1 MNIFNG
7 LSNFF
12 KSWKDKD
19 TIYDDSSSFGFG
31 GSKVS
36 INKIFTS
43 SQDNKLLI
51 DYFNNVA
58 EVAACPLKY
67 MEGAKQV
74 ILKASIPEVQKLID
88 KPNDTQGGNEF
99 FALQILQKR
108 LFGNSFENAFTTI
121 TIGSSPK
128 PKQLFLFTP
137 QYTAIQTNK
146 EDDFRFR
153 KILKYLFPK
162 NQTEN
167 IEIEPENM
175 LHLKESNPNFD
186 NESNLFGLSRY
197 VSCASAIQSLVGGY
211 GAKVNLF
218 ENGPRFIITG
228 KAGNKDAFAETN
240 AVETESIDKIQKRF
254 SLYGWA
260 KQKYNNWITDKP
272 LEVHNASLNVGQLKL
287 TEHNTADFMRL
298 CDAQG
303 IDVKV
308 FSENGKFDDKALA
321 LSDFYN
327 NAFRSEIDSTVKDKQ
342 DFYRQWW
349 PDLKLTVDYS
359 NISEIV
365 EAQDK
370 ENKRIFEDAKIG
382 LITRNEYLEKTGQ
395 EPKNEKTFNGL
406 YTLDSQNQWRA
417 INETG
422 TQTTDQGAN

>member
-1 MNIFNG
+1 MDIFSG
-7 LSNFF
+7 LTNLF
-12 KSWKDKD
+12 KGWKDKD
-19 TIYDDSSSFGFG
+19 TIYNGSPNFFGFG

-36 INKIFTS
+36 IKKIFTS

-58 EVAACPLKY
+58 EVAAPILKY
-67 MEGAKQV
+67 SEGAKQV
-74 ILKASIPEVQKLID
+74 IIKANIPEVQELID
-88 KPNDTQGGNEF
+88 KPNGNQGGDEF
-99 FALQILQKR
+99 FSLEILQKR
-108 LFGNSFENAFTTI
+108 LFGNAFENAFTTV
-121 TIGSSPK
+121 TAGSTPK
-128 PKQLFLFTP
+128 PKKLFLFTP
-137 QYTAIQTNK
+137 QHTAIQTST

-153 KILKYLFPK
+153 EIEQYLFPK
-162 NQTEN
+162 TMDKN

-186 NESNLFGLSRY
+186 NNSYLFGLSRY
-197 VSCASAIQSLVGGY
+197 VGCASAIQSLIGGY

-228 KAGNKDAFAETN
+228 KGQSEFASVN
-240 AVETESIDKIQKRF
+240 ETEDIEKVQKRF
-254 SLYGWA
+254 SLYGWS
-260 KQKYNNWITDKP
+260 KNKYNNWITDKP
-272 LEVHNASLNVGQLKL
+272 LDVTNASLNVGQLKL
-287 TEHNTADFMRL
+287 TEHNTADFKRL

-342 DFYRQWW
+342 NFYRQWW
-349 PDLKLTVDYS
+349 PDLELTVDYS
-359 NISEIV
+359 NITEIV

-370 ENKRIFEDAKIG
+370 ENKRIFEDAKLG

-395 EPKNEKTFNGL
+395 EPNQEKTFSEL
-406 YTLDSQNQWRA
+406 YTLDSQNQWRP

-422 TQTTDQGAN
+422 TQTIDAGTD

>member
-1 MNIFNG
+1 MNIFSG
-7 LSNFF
+7 LTNFF
-12 KSWKDKD
+12 KGWKEKD
-19 TIYDDSSSFGFG
+19 TIYNDSTGFGFG
-31 GSKVS
+31 GSKVN
-36 INKIFTS
+36 INKIYKS

-74 ILKASIPEVQKLID
+74 VVKSSIPEVQELLD
-88 KPNDTQGGNEF
+88 KPNNAQGGDEF
-99 FALQILQKR
+99 RALLILQKR
-108 LFGNSFENAFTTI
+108 LFGNAFVNGSETI
-121 TIGSSPK
+121 TVGSSPN

-137 QYTAIQTNK
+137 QHTTIKTNSQ
-146 EDDFRFR
+146 DDFRFR
-153 KILKYLFPK
+153 EIELYLFPK
-162 NQTEN
+162 NENSN
-167 IEIEPENM
+167 IEIEPKEM

-186 NESNLFGLSRY
+186 NNSYLFGLSRY
-197 VSCASAIQSLVGGY
+197 VSCASAIQSLIGGY

-228 KAGNKDAFAETN
+228 KGQGEFASVN
-240 AVETESIDKIQKRF
+240 ETEDIEVVQKRF

-260 KQKYNNWITDKP
+260 KGKFNNWITDKP
-272 LEVHNASLNVGQLKL
+272 LDVHNASLNVAQLKL
-287 TEHNTADFMRL
+287 TEHNTADFKRL

-327 NAFRSEIDSTVKDKQ
+327 NSFRSEIDSTVKDLEKWL
-342 DFYRQWW
+342 RQWW
-349 PDLKLTVDYS
+349 PELELKVDYS
-359 NISEIV
+359 NITEIV

-370 ENKRIFEDAKIG
+370 ENKRIFEDAKLG
-382 LITRNEYLEKTGQ
+382 LITRNNYLERTGQ
-395 EPKNEKTFNGL
+395 EISNEPAFNEL
-406 YTLDSQNQWRA
+406 YTLNSSNEWRS

-422 TQTTDQGAN
+422 TQAVNT